1 MTVIVDSRERRE
13 AVAPILAWFDHQ
25 GIAWTRRKLDVGD
38 YQIEGR
44 PELVVDRKQSLGE
57 MAINLL
63 SHDRAR
69 FYREVRRAREK
80 GVKLMI
86 LCEQGH
92 EVKTVEDVR
101 KWHSPYTQIS
111 GARLADAIFR
121 LEIGYGVETYFC
133 DRASTGKR
141 IIELLRGDGH

>member
-1 MTVIVDSRERRE
+1 MVVIVDSRERRE
-13 AVAPILAWFDHQ
+13 GVAPILAWFDHQ

-80 GVKLMI
+80 GIKLMI

-133 DRASTGKR
+133 DRAATGKR